1 MKVKRLRKIFSAML
15 VSTLSLSLMAGSGDS
30 SNETKTD
37 ESGATVIKFGIH
49 VANPEEQEPVTY
61 NIVQAFNKANEGK
74 YKVEFEAADTETH
87 SKNMKL
93 KAEDGTLP
101 QIFWIE
107 GSEASEYSEAG
118 VLMDLTEFLDE
129 NTEIKK
135 ALGGMEAAF
144 KDDNGQFGLPY
155 QCNVQGIFY
164 NKELFDKAGVS
175 YPTDDTTYDEF
186 VEMIK
191 ALKTSGVTPLAIGS
205 KNSGFAMWEFNEF
218 LARYGWEDNIENIL
232 SGSDKFNNAELLAC
246 FEKLKGLKD
255 AGAFPDNMATI
266 EYFDA
271 KQLFDGGSA
280 AMFGTGQWDCA
291 EFDENIGD
299 KIGFWWG
306 PKFTDTQAE
315 QNIAMKVPSAPIGV
329 SAAVADDDNL
339 KEGVYKF
346 LSFYYGEE
354 AAELS
359 YEGSIFPATNYEGV
373 AASDS
378 QYAMNAM
385 LEALADGWESPE
397 AAPDLTVR
405 SAVQEA
411 LYDGIFGVLQGTYE
425 PAEALDKMD
434 TALANSQ

>member
-1 MKVKRLRKIFSAML
+1 M
-15 VSTLSLSLMAGSGDS
+15 SLSLMAGCGDS

>member
-1 MKVKRLRKIFSAML
+1 
-15 VSTLSLSLMAGSGDS
+15 MAGCGDS

>member
-15 VSTLSLSLMAGSGDS
+15 VSTLSLSLMAGCGDS